1 MMQSIKYALAAAM
14 LGGLIAAPGAASAM
28 PNGLSA
34 LAQTQASDVQDV
46 RWVCGPYRCWWRPSF
61 YRGFR
66 TYVRRTATT
75 LVGTAL
81 GMGLAATLLV
91 LMSPPAWFIWM

>member
-46 RWVCGPYRCWWRPSF
+46 RWVCGPYRCWWRPGF

-66 TYVRRTATT
+66 TYAFIGPRRHWW
-75 LVGTAL
+75 GPRW
-81 GMGLAATLLV
+81 GWG
-91 LMSPPAWFIWM
+91 WRRRFWY